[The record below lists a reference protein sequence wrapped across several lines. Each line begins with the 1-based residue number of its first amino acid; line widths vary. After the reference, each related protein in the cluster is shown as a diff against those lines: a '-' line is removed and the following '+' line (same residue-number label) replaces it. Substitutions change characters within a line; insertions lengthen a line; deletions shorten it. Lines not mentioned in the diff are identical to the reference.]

1 MYALRVSY
9 TIIIIQL
16 LKEIEKPIMDFKESQ
31 KKERKEVGLLL
42 LLLSLSA

>member
-1 MYALRVSY
+1 MYALHVSY
-9 TIIIIQL
+9 AIIIIQL

-31 KKERKEVGLLL
+31 KKERKEVRLLL